1 MASCCHGRKLF
12 PGVCKTVIEL
22 SRVKETQRVLEKH
35 FFGVT
40 SHDVTMKFT
49 LFGFQWFPRL
59 ALCITSL
66 KKRFSRPAIQP
77 PSHVTCSNATI
88 SIIFTPPSVR
98 GVVPPS
104 QSTICEVSK
113 CQGTH
118 LVHKVQGACCNH
130 LITDRSVVTKR
141 CQLKIP
147 FAWWYGACPMAASHL
162 PWVSGAK
169 SPSLQRLQ
177 RAHGPRL
184 NRSRRHPICHGQDQS
199 LARYYNTI
207 IQYRNVQNNHGTESK

>member
-22 SRVKETQRVLEKH
+22 SRVKETQRVFL

-49 LFGFQWFPRL
+49 LFGFQWFARL

-66 KKRFSRPAIQP
+66 L
-77 PSHVTCSNATI
+77 TCSNATI

-104 QSTICEVSK
+104 QSTICVSK

-130 LITDRSVVTKR
+130 LTDRSVVTKR

-147 FAWWYGACPMAASHL
+147 FAWWYGACPMAASQL

-207 IQYRNVQNNHGTESK
+207 IQYRNLQNNHGTESK